1 MLKRVAPRCVRS
13 LLRVRTDTCAMA
25 YDQELTNRVREQVQ
39 SEGGLT
45 EKRMFGGLAFLINGN
60 LAVSASSQG
69 GLLLR
74 MDPVQADALINEPH
88 AQRFFTMRG
97 REMDG
102 WVRIDAD
109 ALETDDEL
117 ERWIDRGV
125 AYARP
130 LPPK

>member
-1 MLKRVAPRCVRS
+1 
-13 LLRVRTDTCAMA
+13 MA
-25 YDQELTNRVREQVQ
+25 YDEELMNRVREQVQ
-39 SEGGLT
+39 GEGGLT

-88 AQRFFTMRG
+88 AQRFTMRG

-125 AYARP
+125 AYARS